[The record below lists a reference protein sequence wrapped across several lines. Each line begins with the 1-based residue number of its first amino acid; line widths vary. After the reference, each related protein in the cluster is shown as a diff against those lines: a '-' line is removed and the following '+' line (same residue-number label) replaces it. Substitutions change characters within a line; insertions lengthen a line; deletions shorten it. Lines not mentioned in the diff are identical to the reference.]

1 MSVVGQFDLI
11 SQKYDNQRR
20 FLIPCFD
27 AFYESAARALK
38 ENLPPSRRNI
48 KILDLGAGTGLMTQ
62 YAYSAFAD
70 RNPSVAILDRCA
82 TVEENINWLHEAG
95 FSKAECVFGHL
106 DFAVICT
113 VK

>member
-1 MSVVGQFDLI
+1 M
-11 SQKYDNQRR
+11 K
-20 FLIPCFD
+20 
-27 AFYESAARALK
+27 EKSA
-38 ENLPPSRRNI
+38 PSRKNI

-95 FSKAECVFGHL
+95 FSKAECVFEHL
-106 DFAVICT
+106 DFAVICA

>member
-1 MSVVGQFDLI
+1 MI
-11 SQKYDNQRR
+11 SQKYDNQHR
-20 FLIPCFD
+20 FLIPYFD

-38 ENLPPSRRNI
+38 ENLPPSRKNI
-48 KILDLGAGTGLMTQ
+48 KILDLGADTGLMPQ
-62 YAYSAFAD
+62 YTCSAFAE

-82 TVEENINWLHEAG
+82 TVEDNINWLLEAG

>member
-1 MSVVGQFDLI
+1 
-11 SQKYDNQRR
+11 
-20 FLIPCFD
+20 
-27 AFYESAARALK
+27 
-38 ENLPPSRRNI
+38 
-48 KILDLGAGTGLMTQ
+48 MTQ
-62 YAYSAFAD
+62 YAYSAFAE

-82 TVEENINWLHEAG
+82 TVEENINWLLEAG

>member
-1 MSVVGQFDLI
+1 MI
-11 SQKYDNQRR
+11 SQKYDNQHR
-20 FLIPCFD
+20 FLIPYFD

-38 ENLPPSRRNI
+38 ENLPPSRKNI
-48 KILDLGAGTGLMTQ
+48 KILHLGADTGLMTQ
-62 YAYSAFAD
+62 YTCSAFAE
-70 RNPSVAILDRCA
+70 RNPSVALLDRCA

>member
-1 MSVVGQFDLI
+1 MI
-11 SQKYDNQRR
+11 SQKYDNQHR
-20 FLIPCFD
+20 FLIPYFD

-38 ENLPPSRRNI
+38 ENLPPSRKNI
-48 KILDLGAGTGLMTQ
+48 KILDLGADTGLMTQ
-62 YAYSAFAD
+62 YTCSAFAE

-106 DFAVICT
+106 DFAVICA

>member
-1 MSVVGQFDLI
+1 MI
-11 SQKYDNQRR
+11 SQKYDNQHR
-20 FLIPCFD
+20 FLIPYFD

-38 ENLPPSRRNI
+38 ENPPPSRKNI
-48 KILDLGAGTGLMTQ
+48 KILDLGADTGLMTQ
-62 YAYSAFAD
+62 YTCSAFAE

-95 FSKAECVFGHL
+95 FSKAECVFEHL
-106 DFAVICT
+106 DFAVICA

>member
-38 ENLPPSRRNI
+38 EKSAPSRKNI
-48 KILDLGAGTGLMTQ
+48 KILDLGADTGLMTQ
-62 YAYSAFAD
+62 YTCSAFAE

-106 DFAVICT
+106 DFAV
-113 VK
+113 K

>member
-1 MSVVGQFDLI
+1 MI
-11 SQKYDNQRR
+11 SQKYDNQHR
-20 FLIPCFD
+20 FLIPYFD

-48 KILDLGAGTGLMTQ
+48 KILDLGADTGLMTQ
-62 YAYSAFAD
+62 YACSAFAD
-70 RNPSVAILDRCA
+70 RNPSVALLDRCA
-82 TVEENINWLHEAG
+82 TVEENINWLLEAG

-106 DFAVICT
+106 DFDVICT